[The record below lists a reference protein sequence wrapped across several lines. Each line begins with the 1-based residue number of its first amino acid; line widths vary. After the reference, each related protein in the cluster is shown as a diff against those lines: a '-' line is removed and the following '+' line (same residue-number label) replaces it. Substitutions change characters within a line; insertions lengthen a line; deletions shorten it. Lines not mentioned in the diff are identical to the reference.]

1 MEKEKDNLFWH
12 RYIDNLYTT
21 EDARK
26 ILKGEHETSDEEDL
40 LEKLASD
47 VWEESASMKPCT
59 DVEREKY
66 KEEARQLL
74 RRIDRKKRTSFRR
87 LVTAAIGIA
96 AMFVLI
102 WGSISHWRFNHQSKV
117 TWLTISTSYGEQK
130 DIRLPDGTRLT
141 LNACSQ
147 VRYPERFAEKERRI
161 KLEGEGFFQ
170 VTHQEEQPFIVTTKT
185 FNVQV
190 LGTCFN
196 VKAYSSDATMG
207 VDVESGKV
215 QVDMP
220 EAMMRLKAD
229 EQVVINHTTG
239 EYSKRHNGHEVA
251 VWRNGGLR
259 FDATPIRDVAK
270 VLERKYDCHI
280 TFADGQDFNNLIS
293 GEHDN
298 RSLEAV
304 LQSIEY
310 TSGIHFRI
318 SGNQVLL
325 YKENLSRN

>member
-1 MEKEKDNLFWH
+1 MKKETDSLFWH

-26 ILKGEHETSDEEDL
+26 ILNGEHKTSDKEDL
-40 LEKLASD
+40 LDHLASE

-74 RRIDRKKRTSFRR
+74 KRIDRKKRTGFRR
-87 LVTAAIGIA
+87 LAIAVIGIA
-96 AMFVLI
+96 AMLVLA
-102 WGSISHWRFNHQSKV
+102 WGSISYWRFNHQPEV
-117 TWLTISTSYGEQK
+117 TWLTVATSYGEQK
-130 DIRLPDGTRLT
+130 DICLPDGTRLT

-147 VRYPERFAEKERRI
+147 VRYPERFVEEERKI
-161 KLEGEGFFQ
+161 ELEGEGFFQ
-170 VTHQEEQPFIVTTKT
+170 VTHREEQPFIVTTKT
-185 FNVQV
+185 FDVQV

-196 VKAYSSDATMG
+196 VKAYPSDATMG

-239 EYSKRHNGHEVA
+239 EYSKRNNGHKVA

-270 VLERKYDCHI
+270 VLERKYNCRI
-280 TFADGQDFNNLIS
+280 TFAEGQEFENLIS

-325 YKENLSRN
+325 YKENYSRE